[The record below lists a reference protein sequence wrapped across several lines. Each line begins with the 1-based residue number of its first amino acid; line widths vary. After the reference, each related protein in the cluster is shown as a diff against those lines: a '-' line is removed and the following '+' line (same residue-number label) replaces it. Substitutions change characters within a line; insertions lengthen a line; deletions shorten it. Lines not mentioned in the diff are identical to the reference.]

1 MAVYRCKSCGAALEI
16 KEGQS
21 VVTCDYCDV
30 VQTVPK
36 ANDEKKMTLF
46 ARANK
51 LRSACEFDKA
61 AGIFE
66 SIIAEFPE
74 EAEAYW
80 GLVLCKYGIEYVD
93 DPKTGKK
100 IPTCHRS
107 SYDSVMDD
115 GNFELAM
122 ENADEVARRVY
133 LSEAKAFEEIRKG
146 IIKISS
152 TEEPYDIFICY
163 KETDSEGKRTLD
175 SVIAQDLYM
184 RLTDK
189 GYRVFFSRITLKSML
204 GEQYEPYI
212 FAALNSAKIMLAVGT
227 SYEHFHAVWVKNEW
241 SRFLELMK
249 KDNSKRLF
257 PCYRDIDPYDMP
269 KEFAGLQGQN
279 MAEIG
284 ADQDVL
290 MGVEKVLRRST
301 PAAEIKKTEPKK
313 EEKTSTAPKTNS
325 SEETGAKAKTNEKS
339 EKESL
344 TYFNNDLAKLREN
357 EEKKKEMLKKVGSF
371 NKIVLLI
378 TVVLELAVF
387 VGASMELYHL
397 VDINLYDAFTNS
409 YLTDQLLFGA
419 PAFVLVLLPAA
430 VSFLQAGKNNTVSKA
445 LTILSRIISFL
456 GMLIFFGVA
465 VLIAGEARMTEEYV
479 WFIWNGVLY
488 LVPFI
493 TLFFKKTLR

>member
-30 VQTVPK
+30 VQTVPN

-46 ARANK
+46 TRANK

-257 PCYRDIDPYDMP
+257 PCYREIDPYDMP

-357 EEKKKEMLKKVGSF
+357 EEKKKE
-371 NKIVLLI
+371 
-378 TVVLELAVF
+378 
-387 VGASMELYHL
+387 
-397 VDINLYDAFTNS
+397 
-409 YLTDQLLFGA
+409 
-419 PAFVLVLLPAA
+419 
-430 VSFLQAGKNNTVSKA
+430 
-445 LTILSRIISFL
+445 
-456 GMLIFFGVA
+456 
-465 VLIAGEARMTEEYV
+465 
-479 WFIWNGVLY
+479 
-488 LVPFI
+488 
-493 TLFFKKTLR
+493 